1 MADTISTIA
10 AEHPHAPSPV
20 VQRYKTSF
28 VEVVIAGIAVQTLLH
43 LGKIWFRLLD
53 LNRVFE
59 YKSARTSAIRN
70 ALERRGF
77 DFMSNVLRVSEGR
90 NSAIF
95 ISEDHVRLI
104 CKINVADRTN
114 ALREWLESGCL
125 DQLKGGDQPTGDI
138 RSAAQHPSEGHT
150 EQASAT
156 AQSESPSHHSRRQVY
171 CRELTRLIVRY
182 GEPAEIEQLSL
193 LLESASRSITRQRPC
208 QGLND
213 ASYAAFARYMLA

>member
-1 MADTISTIA
+1 MADTISTIG
-10 AEHPHAPSPV
+10 AEYPHASAPI

-77 DFMSNVLRVSEGR
+77 DFMGNVLRVSEGR

-95 ISEDHVRLI
+95 INEEHVRLI
-104 CKINVADRTN
+104 CKINVADRTS
-114 ALREWLESGCL
+114 ALRDWLDSGGL
-125 DQLKGGDQPTGDI
+125 DQLKLPDQQFENKQP
-138 RSAAQHPSEGHT
+138 A
-150 EQASAT
+150 EQRLEENAEKASAT
-156 AQSESPSHHSRRQVY
+156 EQSETSSRHSRRQVY

-182 GEPAEIEQLSL
+182 GDPAEIEQLSL
-193 LLESASRSITRQRPC
+193 LLENFSRSITHQRPC